1 MHSPALKPI
10 SIALCPSADRS
21 TLIPNTHQQHY
32 LSPPLTPFLTHLSPE
47 DHSKHPTSLQS
58 YFPTS
63 LPAIR
68 DMLPPERRP
77 DTVPTEPL
85 NNLVYSASAPE
96 RRSQLELTETLDPI
110 PSSIT
115 RGTTSIP
122 DPNRLQQV
130 FSSQPLNGIPPS
142 SSMLSPLLRRNKAHV
157 ASACVNCKKAHL
169 ACDGTS
175 PCVLV
180 RRSPFR
186 LSTVVASRWLS
197 QLLPTPYQWGQTVI
211 CAAAAE
217 CGCMSSGSCAHCPVL
232 GIFPCGWRIW
242 DRGLCVRGEGSGIGE
257 RGMGNY
263 FFNLRLSDLV
273 RPLLKFGHRSCFRKN
288 VLFRGRSL
296 QLRRRS
302 RFLCQWSLVPSQS
315 RPALAFPQDSFAAL
329 LFSVGLCADLV

>member
-1 MHSPALKPI
+1 LTRVHTVYTIYLNCGDSPGPTLRRWLASSEGLAPQTSCRPHNCDCSIRSTPVLVLSSLSASMHSPALKPI

-32 LSPPLTPFLTHLSPE
+32 LSPPLTPFLTHLSHE
-47 DHSKHPTSLQS
+47 DHSKHPNSLQS
-58 YFPTS
+58 YFPPS

-85 NNLVYSASAPE
+85 KNLVYSASAPE

-110 PSSIT
+110 PSSIA

-130 FSSQPLNGIPPS
+130 FSSQPLNGIPAS

-197 QLLPTPYQWGQTVI
+197 QLLPTPLSMGADCDLRRCGGMWMHVKRQLRALPSVRDISVWLANLGQRIV
-211 CAAAAE
+211 C
-217 CGCMSSGSCAHCPVL
+217 SG
-232 GIFPCGWRIW
+232 G
-242 DRGLCVRGEGSGIGE
+242 GE
-257 RGMGNY
+257 RYRGT
-263 FFNLRLSDLV
+263 
-273 RPLLKFGHRSCFRKN
+273 GHGK
-288 VLFRGRSL
+288 
-296 QLRRRS
+296 
-302 RFLCQWSLVPSQS
+302 
-315 RPALAFPQDSFAAL
+315 L
-329 LFSVGLCADLV
+329 LF